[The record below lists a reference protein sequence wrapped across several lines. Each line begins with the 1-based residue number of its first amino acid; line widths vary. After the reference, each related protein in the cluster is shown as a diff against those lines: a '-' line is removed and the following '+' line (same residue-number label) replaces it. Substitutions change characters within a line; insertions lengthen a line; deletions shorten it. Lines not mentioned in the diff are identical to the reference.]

1 MARTIETVLAHFGVK
16 GMKWGVRK
24 SRETVPVSTKTAP
37 GRKVKTSGGQ
47 NHSPSEDAIK
57 AAKIRQQAKKST
69 TDSLSN
75 KELQDLLQ
83 RMDLEQRYNNLNK
96 NNVSAGRKLLR
107 FLAGQTGDKEVNQLQ
122 DFANTQYTT
131 RLNKPAGHNKPK
143 IDFAIKAGVAAAK
156 LGSGGGKKK

>member
-1 MARTIETVLAHFGVK
+1 MPRTIDTVLAHHGVK

-75 KELQDLLQ
+75 KDLQDLVT
-83 RMDLEQRYNNLNK
+83 RMNLEQQYSNLNK
-96 NNVSAGRKLLR
+96 NNISAGRKILR
-107 FLAGQTGDKEVNQLQ
+107 FLAGQTGDKEVSQLQ
-122 DFANTQYTT
+122 EFANTQYTT
-131 RLNKPAGHNKPK
+131 RRNKPAGHNKPK
-143 IDFAIKAGVAAAK
+143 IDFAVKAAVAGAK
-156 LGSGGGKKK
+156 SGGGKKK